1 MGFQIHFANQR
12 NDIYNFPPIRVR
24 FFLFFKKPYR
34 NPIQNACRYYGGRLP
49 IQSKPI

>member
-24 FFLFFKKPYR
+24 FFLFFKSFERTGAKVIR
-34 NPIQNACRYYGGRLP
+34 LELSSLVNAKW
-49 IQSKPI
+49 Q